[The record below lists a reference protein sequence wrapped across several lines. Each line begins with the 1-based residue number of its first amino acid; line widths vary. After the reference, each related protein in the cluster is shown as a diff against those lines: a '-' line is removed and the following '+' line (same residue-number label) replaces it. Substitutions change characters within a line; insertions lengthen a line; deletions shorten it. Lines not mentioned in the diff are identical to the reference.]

1 MAEDAL
7 PYKSNNVHDCPAE
20 FLKGNERLAH
30 RKLLN
35 ASQQQDPTSIF
46 IVHSLN
52 NNQQPRIHFTLQH
65 DEITAIWF
73 DYNWQTLFLKSRW
86 NLSAGGFN
94 SSALERNLRLRFTL
108 TPFNSKIR
116 YKFSLLYK
124 LVHVFI
130 KAPRN
135 LLSSSGFFPVGF
147 LLVLASR
154 PCR

>member
-7 PYKSNNVHDCPAE
+7 PYKSNVHDCAAE

-35 ASQQQDPTSIF
+35 ASQQQDPAFIF

-52 NNQQPRIHFTLQH
+52 NNQQPRIHFTLH

-73 DYNWQTLFLKSRW
+73 DYNWQTLFSIKSRW

-94 SSALERNLRLRFTL
+94 SALERKVFKIYLD
-108 TPFNSKIR
+108 PFWFQYQI
-116 YKFSLLYK
+116 
-124 LVHVFI
+124 
-130 KAPRN
+130 
-135 LLSSSGFFPVGF
+135 
-147 LLVLASR
+147 
-154 PCR
+154 